1 MEAAEVLAQL
11 RADLGLR
18 EMARALL
25 LGDELLRLPELFA
38 RLAEGQA
45 SLEAAVERLT
55 DGQNRLFEGQARLFE
70 GQASLEAAVER
81 LTAGQARL
89 FEGQA
94 SLEAAVE
101 RLTEGQARL
110 FEGQASLEAAVE
122 RLTAGQ
128 ARLFEGQARLEAAV
142 ERLTD
147 GQAQLRKALGGLSNS
162 IGGTAE
168 EDAADVVEHVARLR
182 GLRLLEPPTAVD
194 LDGDGEL
201 DLWARV
207 ADAEGNELS
216 ILVEAKVRLR
226 AREVRAWAA
235 RLEDPAFRHALAER
249 GIAGPYLAYAFGIRI
264 YAEARDVARSVGV
277 GVLSARG
284 EDVAPRPIAA

>member
-101 RLTEGQARL
+101 RLTE
-110 FEGQASLEAAVE
+110 
-122 RLTAGQ
+122 GQ

>member
-55 DGQNRLFEGQARLFE
+55 DGQNRLTDGQNRLFEGQDRLFEGQARLFE
-70 GQASLEAAVER
+70 GQD
-81 LTAGQARL
+81 RL

-94 SLEAAVE
+94 S
-101 RLTEGQARL
+101 
-110 FEGQASLEAAVE
+110 
-122 RLTAGQ
+122 
-128 ARLFEGQARLEAAV
+128 LEAAV

>member
-70 GQASLEAAVER
+70 GQAR
-81 LTAGQARL
+81 LT
-89 FEGQA
+89 EGQA

-101 RLTEGQARL
+101 RLTDGQTRL
-110 FEGQASLEAAVE
+110 FEGQAS
-122 RLTAGQ
+122 
-128 ARLFEGQARLEAAV
+128 LEAAV

-207 ADAEGNELS
+207 ADADGNELS

>member
-55 DGQNRLFEGQARLFE
+55 DGQNRLFEGQA
-70 GQASLEAAVER
+70 S
-81 LTAGQARL
+81 
-89 FEGQA
+89 
-94 SLEAAVE
+94 
-101 RLTEGQARL
+101 
-110 FEGQASLEAAVE
+110 
-122 RLTAGQ
+122 
-128 ARLFEGQARLEAAV
+128 LEAAV

-264 YAEARDVARSVGV
+264 YPEARDVARSVGV

>member
-55 DGQNRLFEGQARLFE
+55 DGQNRLTDGQNRLFEGQDRLFEGQARLFEGQDRLFEGQARLFE
-70 GQASLEAAVER
+70 GQAS
-81 LTAGQARL
+81 
-89 FEGQA
+89 
-94 SLEAAVE
+94 
-101 RLTEGQARL
+101 
-110 FEGQASLEAAVE
+110 
-122 RLTAGQ
+122 
-128 ARLFEGQARLEAAV
+128 LEAAV

>member
-55 DGQNRLFEGQARLFE
+55 DGQNRLFEGQARL
-70 GQASLEAAVER
+70 S
-81 LTAGQARL
+81 
-89 FEGQA
+89 
-94 SLEAAVE
+94 
-101 RLTEGQARL
+101 EGQARL
-110 FEGQASLEAAVE
+110 FEGQAS
-122 RLTAGQ
+122 
-128 ARLFEGQARLEAAV
+128 LEAAV

-249 GIAGPYLAYAFGIRI
+249 GIAGPYLPYAFGIRI
-264 YAEARDVARSVGV
+264 YPEARDVARSVGV